1 MTKAGIRGSP
11 AKLTAAQVK
20 SDGSPKA
27 AKSRRRAASGWMLF
41 NHIIREKYDKEELS
55 KLRKAHPEAEGDD
68 YKAVVTSIWKEM
80 KDSLKTKFND
90 TAGEEKAPKTPTSQ
104 KFQDWLAD
112 GMIDQDGEE
121 INGPEETLFK
131 AL

>member
-1 MTKAGIRGSP
+1 M
-11 AKLTAAQVK
+11 
-20 SDGSPKA
+20 
-27 AKSRRRAASGWMLF
+27 
-41 NHIIREKYDKEELS
+41 S
-55 KLRKAHPEAEGDD
+55 KLRKAHPEADGDD
-68 YKAVVTSIWKEM
+68 YKSVVTSIWKEM
-80 KDSLKTKFND
+80 KDSLKTIFSD

-104 KFQDWLAD
+104 KFQHWLAD